1 MLHQD
6 ALQAEEAQVSF
17 KIDPHSAT
25 WLCIKDYAESRMKDI
40 RTRLESNLG
49 FEETQQLRARL
60 SELKG
65 ILESTTVEV
74 PVVDS
79 DFELPG

>member
-1 MLHQD
+1 M
-6 ALQAEEAQVSF
+6 SF

-25 WLCIKDYAESRMKDI
+25 WLRIKEHVETRMNDI

-65 ILESTTVEV
+65 VLDLTTLEV
-74 PVVDS
+74 PLVES